1 MMRFNPFKPGTII
14 HPGMFAGR
22 VDELRALETAL
33 FQTQNGNAE
42 HFLIHGERGIGKSSL
57 LMVVD
62 YYATG
67 AITTFEKNTYHFLS
81 IGIELEP
88 NDTYEEIIRKVARE
102 LQRQLDK
109 NQTLKKRL
117 KDVWQFITNWEVL
130 GVKYNRETT
139 PPDAMLE
146 ELADNL
152 ATIAKIIAQDS
163 GGIFP
168 FIDEAD
174 KPPTSAGLGEFVKFL
189 TERLTKRGA
198 NNVGVGVVGITGVIN
213 KMRDNHESSVRI
225 LSQIRLSVL
234 EADERKDVVNLGL
247 DEAEKKN
254 GFRISI
260 DDDALDLIARL
271 SEGYPHFI
279 QQYAY
284 SAFAQDS
291 DNNIDIMDV
300 IKGLTK
306 ENGALQQLGMRYFEN
321 MYTDEVR
328 SDDYRTV
335 LQVIAHHSPAYVQ
348 RKTIIEESELKRHT
362 VDNALSALK
371 KRGSVVAK
379 SGQKGQYRLPS
390 HSFAAWI
397 SAFKV
402 SNVTQKTEQ
411 DAAHD
416 GESAGA
422 PSPPVS

>member
-1 MMRFNPFKPGTII
+1 MMRFNPFKPGAII

-22 VDELRALETAL
+22 IDELRALETAL

-57 LMVVD
+57 LMVVN

-67 AITTFEKNTYHFLS
+67 AITTIEKNTYNFVAVC
-81 IGIELEP
+81 IELEP

-109 NQTLKKRL
+109 NQALKKRL

-146 ELADNL
+146 ELADKL
-152 ATIAKIIAQDS
+152 AAIADTMAQDS
-163 GGIFP
+163 GGIFV

-174 KPPTSAGLGEFVKFL
+174 KPPTGAGLGEFVKFL

-198 NNVGVGVVGITGVIN
+198 NNVGIGVVGISGVIK
-213 KMRDNHESSVRI
+213 KMRDSHESSVRI

-234 EADERKDVVNLGL
+234 EDEERKDVVNLGL

-254 GFRISI
+254 GFRVSI
-260 DDDALDLIARL
+260 EDNALALIAML

-284 SAFAQDS
+284 SAFAHDS
-291 DNNIDIMDV
+291 DNKIDLMDV
-300 IKGLTK
+300 ITGLTK

-335 LQVIAHHSPAYVQ
+335 LQVIAQHSPAYVQ
-348 RKTIIEESELKRHT
+348 RKTIIEESGLKRHT
-362 VDNALSALK
+362 VDNALTALK

-379 SGQKGQYRLPS
+379 SGQKGRYKLPS
-390 HSFAAWI
+390 RSFATWI
-397 SAFKV
+397 NAFKI
-402 SNVTQKTEQ
+402 SKETQQTEQ
-411 DAAHD
+411 IV
-416 GESAGA
+416 
-422 PSPPVS
+422 PSDR